1 MEHRLGWK
9 HEYWDGAARLSPQES
24 AVASLQYR
32 LGSSPMSHPP
42 LREGER
48 LRPVRADDEPA
59 LVDLFVRAFDDAVEY
74 AGWTEEGYQRD
85 ARDSIASFFGSSG
98 ARRQDRPRTGR
109 LDVSFV
115 IVSGGQVLAAMLV
128 RSIRH
133 GSIVEPIMV
142 HPSGHR
148 RGLATTLMSATLGSL
163 HASGETMLFS
173 RCHLGNTASL
183 AWHEKNGF
191 QEIPDFFAASHRW
204 RHFTWLAGHFDYVRR
219 PDKASHMRQLADSWK
234 AVVENLEGSDQRW
247 SAGLLD

>member
-1 MEHRLGWK
+1 MGWG
-9 HEYWDGAARLSPQES
+9 GAA
-24 AVASLQYR
+24 VAA
-32 LGSSPMSHPP
+32 
-42 LREGER
+42 GER
-48 LRPVRADDEPA
+48 GRFTSVPTRLVAHLAPASSRRQAVRPVRADDEPA

-85 ARDSIASFFGSSG
+85 ARDSIASFFGISG

-109 LDVSFV
+109 LDLSFV
-115 IVSGGQVLAAMLV
+115 IVSGAQVLAAMLV
-128 RSIRH
+128 RSIRR
-133 GSIVEPIMV
+133 GPIVEPIMV
-142 HPSGHR
+142 HPSGHG

-163 HASGETMLFS
+163 RGRGETTLFS

-191 QEIPDFFAASHRW
+191 QELPDFFAAIHRW
-204 RHFTWLAGHFDYVRR
+204 RHFTWLAGHFDDMRR

-234 AVVENLEGSDQRW
+234 AVVENLQGSDQRW